1 MEMQPFQQIT
11 INYTSRCYP
20 TQVFWCAPNQGISV
34 PFVMAGIAQAYSCTG
49 RWLCSISG
57 IITDTA
63 KTEQLSILYV
73 RSREC
78 RWSVS
83 NIMNEKLMATTQQ
96 KVLSPH
102 WKHNSVLTQVRK
114 TLMLLW
120 YLLTNYL
127 AHLFPSSVLWLH
139 LASNTKVC
147 LSYEW
152 LFHYWENFLQIN
164 PLIF

>member
-1 MEMQPFQQIT
+1 METQPFQQIT

-49 RWLCSISG
+49 RWVCSISG

-114 TLMLLW
+114 TLMLLVVSTNKLPRSFVSKLCFVAPPGLQHKSVSELW
-120 YLLTNYL
+120 MIISLLRE
-127 AHLFPSSVLWLH
+127 
-139 LASNTKVC
+139 
-147 LSYEW
+147 LSAD
-152 LFHYWENFLQIN
+152 
-164 PLIF
+164 